1 VTLPQA
7 AAAAAALPLQQ
18 NASVELPPTL
28 APPLAVRRSTR
39 PKLAVRRDN
48 VSAALVPVLKRLNEL
63 LRHHYAAPFATPVD
77 PSINPSYYH
86 GPRAV
91 EDPVDLGTIKK
102 NVEAGKYTSE
112 VHVKTDVDRVWANC
126 RQYNG
131 RESELARMAEKLE
144 EVFDE
149 KMATI
154 PQEVEAA
161 EAAARRKDDQRK
173 ARREHALSMKMQ
185 DLQRQ
190 MAEMKQLLEMQRQ
203 CIVEPSPAAP
213 PTAAALPAGAL
224 PAAGNK
230 RPRGATPPIDLSHD
244 MTHEEKARLTAAI
257 QKLSSDRLP
266 GVVAI
271 IRKSTPSLG
280 NGTDEIEVD
289 FNALDRKTLWE
300 LHRFVNAR
308 HKKRPSKKQAHHTTV
323 SRMAAVELAKAQTEE
338 RIAYLQQ
345 SLQSKRGGGTDDFG
359 GNDFGSE
366 SDVDALSDSD

>member
-1 VTLPQA
+1 
-7 AAAAAALPLQQ
+7 
-18 NASVELPPTL
+18 
-28 APPLAVRRSTR
+28 
-39 PKLAVRRDN
+39 
-48 VSAALVPVLKRLNEL
+48 
-63 LRHHYAAPFATPVD
+63 
-77 PSINPSYYH
+77 
-86 GPRAV
+86 
-91 EDPVDLGTIKK
+91 
-102 NVEAGKYTSE
+102 
-112 VHVKTDVDRVWANC
+112 
-126 RQYNG
+126 
-131 RESELARMAEKLE
+131 MAEKLE

-300 LHRFVNAR
+300 LHRFVNACL
-308 HKKRPSKKQAHHTTV
+308 KKKPTKKAAQHTTA
-323 SRMAAVELAKAQTEE
+323 SRMLGAQQAKAQTEQ
-338 RIAYLQQ
+338 RIAQLQQ
-345 SLQSKRGGGTDDFG
+345 SLQASHGAASSGGGGGISLARQDTDDFG

>member
-1 VTLPQA
+1 
-7 AAAAAALPLQQ
+7 
-18 NASVELPPTL
+18 
-28 APPLAVRRSTR
+28 
-39 PKLAVRRDN
+39 
-48 VSAALVPVLKRLNEL
+48 
-63 LRHHYAAPFATPVD
+63 
-77 PSINPSYYH
+77 
-86 GPRAV
+86 
-91 EDPVDLGTIKK
+91 
-102 NVEAGKYTSE
+102 
-112 VHVKTDVDRVWANC
+112 
-126 RQYNG
+126 
-131 RESELARMAEKLE
+131 MAEKLE

-289 FNALDRKTLWE
+289 INALDRKTLWE